1 MVQDIVCMIKSRKMS
16 WVGHVALVGDRRSIY
31 RVLVGKPERKKPL
44 KRPKLRW
51 EDNNIKM
58 DLHEVGCGC
67 MDWIKLARD
76 RDRWQALVNMVMNI
90 WVP

>member
-1 MVQDIVCMIKSRKMS
+1 MR

-44 KRPKLRW
+44 KKPKFRW
-51 EDNNIKM
+51 EDTNIKM
-58 DLHEVGCGC
+58 DLHEVEHGG
-67 MDWIKLARD
+67 MAWIKLAHD
-76 RDRWQALVNMVMNI
+76 RDRWQALVNMVMNL